1 MWTVASLDYA
11 EAFFF
16 INHLN
21 ATVQMKELNLFPVSS
36 NELVK
41 VENNQVVTSS
51 LKIAEYFGKNHRDV
65 LKAIRYLLTEKDVRK
80 IAQMFVESVFPDKYG
95 RMQPM
100 FIMNKDGFI
109 LLAMGFTG
117 RKALDFKIAYI
128 EAFNRMEELL
138 RTSKES
144 KYAETIFKKQIEEFN
159 KGIQRSIKSG
169 RKKHGEF
176 YGGAGDMI
184 PCIPYYDSMSFES
197 NLRNA
202 FAFVNNSYLE
212 SMYFISQMFKKEKE
226 LESIK
231 RIISKFTHEIVN
243 KTGIY

>member
-1 MWTVASLDYA
+1 
-11 EAFFF
+11 
-16 INHLN
+16 
-21 ATVQMKELNLFPVSS
+21 MKELNLFPVSG

-80 IAQMFVESVFPDKYG
+80 IAQMFVESEFTDKYG

-100 FIMNKDGFI
+100 FIMNKDGFT

-128 EAFNRMEELL
+128 EAFNEMEELL
-138 RTSKES
+138 RTGKES
-144 KYAETIFKKQIEEFN
+144 KYAEQIFKKYIEDFN
-159 KGIQRSIKSG
+159 KKLQRSIKAG
-169 RKKHGEF
+169 KKKHGEY
-176 YGGAGDMI
+176 YGGAGDML
-184 PCIPYYDSMSFES
+184 PYIPYYDRMSFEA
-197 NLRNA
+197 NIRNV

-212 SMYFISQMFKKEKE
+212 SMYFISQLFKKEKE

-231 RIISKFTHEIVN
+231 KSIARFTYEIES

>member
-1 MWTVASLDYA
+1 
-11 EAFFF
+11 
-16 INHLN
+16 
-21 ATVQMKELNLFPVSS
+21 MKTLELFPAQEQKEQLVTVS
-36 NELVK
+36 
-41 VENNQVVTSS
+41 NNQVVTSS
-51 LKIAEYFGKNHRDV
+51 VQVAEYFGKRHADV
-65 LKAIRYLLTEKDVRK
+65 LRQVNTLI
-80 IAQMFVESVFPDKYG
+80 SVNAKLRSGYVSTTYIDPNGKS
-95 RMQPM
+95 QPM
-100 FIMNKDGFI
+100 YIMTRDGFT

-117 RKALDFKIAYI
+117 KKAMQFKIAYI
-128 EAFNRMEELL
+128 EAFNEMEELL

-159 KGIQRSIKSG
+159 KGIQRSIKAG
-169 RKKHGEF
+169 RKKYGEF

-243 KTGIY
+243 KTDIY

>member
-1 MWTVASLDYA
+1 
-11 EAFFF
+11 
-16 INHLN
+16 
-21 ATVQMKELNLFPVSS
+21 MKELNLFPVSG

-41 VENNQVVTSS
+41 IENNQVVTSS

-80 IAQMFVESVFPDKYG
+80 IAQMFVESEFTDKYG

-100 FIMNKDGFI
+100 FIMNKDGFT

-128 EAFNRMEELL
+128 EAFNEMEELL

-144 KYAETIFKKQIEEFN
+144 KYAEQLFKKQIEDFN
-159 KGIQRSIKSG
+159 KKLQRSIKAG
-169 RKKHGEF
+169 KKKHGEY
-176 YGGAGDMI
+176 YGGAGDML
-184 PCIPYYDSMSFES
+184 PYIPYYDRMSFEA
-197 NLRNA
+197 NIRNV

-212 SMYFISQMFKKEKE
+212 SMYFISKLFKKEKE

-231 RIISKFTHEIVN
+231 KSIARFTYEIES